1 MAQWFYRRRF
11 LNFHYF
17 LIISPWKMFGP
28 SLNKLIYP
36 SSRNALCQVWLKLAH
51 WFWRRRFLNFVDVFS
66 LFQNH
71 LPLEKREAL
80 HLNKLIYPSPNYPLC
95 QVCLKLAQW
104 FVRSTVKSG
113 ILYAWFFSQNF
124 FKSRGAY
131 NLLELI
137 SSPFFSAKIFPHI
150 VNQFHML
157 TSYSA
162 ILIF

>member
-80 HLNKLIYPSPNYPLC
+80 HLNKLIYPSPKEDLC
-95 QVCLKLAQW
+95 QIKLKLAQW
-104 FVRSTVKSG
+104 FWRRR
-113 ILYAWFFSQNF
+113 F
-124 FKSRGAY
+124 FKFI
-131 NLLELI
+131 NVFLLFHNHLPLHCAKFGWNWHSGSGEED
-137 SSPFFSAKIFPHI
+137 FS
-150 VNQFHML
+150 N
-157 TSYSA
+157 
-162 ILIF
+162 